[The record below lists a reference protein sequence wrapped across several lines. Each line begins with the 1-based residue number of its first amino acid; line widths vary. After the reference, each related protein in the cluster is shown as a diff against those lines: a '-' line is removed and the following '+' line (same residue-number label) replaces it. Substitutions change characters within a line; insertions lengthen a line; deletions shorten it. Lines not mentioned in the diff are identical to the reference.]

1 MELIGFSGCTDN
13 EYAARL
19 IISMIRHPNIGAVL
33 AIELNEMLENRAVD
47 EKVRRVLEILY
58 LLKL

>member
-1 MELIGFSGCTDN
+1 
-13 EYAARL
+13 
-19 IISMIRHPNIGAVL
+19 MIRHPNIGAVL